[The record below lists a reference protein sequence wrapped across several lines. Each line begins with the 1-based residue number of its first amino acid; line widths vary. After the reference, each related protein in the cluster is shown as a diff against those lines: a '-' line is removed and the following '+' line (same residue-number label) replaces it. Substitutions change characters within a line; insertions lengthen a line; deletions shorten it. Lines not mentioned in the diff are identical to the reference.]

1 MEDEFFLHPIAIEET
16 LDEIKTAVEERA
28 RALPEERNVRKKL
41 DGWVLGI
48 TELQTKAAHIQQHI
62 IPQVRRDLQFDFE
75 DSNLI
80 LRVMV
85 DGTAKDMFSD
95 MLKEFPETRHPELR
109 KSIYEFSKLPG
120 KVESLAYLGN
130 AALLLAAVHHLWASD
145 TTPSKAM
152 LDQKGQPF
160 KDKKYQAQ
168 LERKWMLYENTIG
181 FDHKPRSN
189 IDKENHDRSTLVE
202 AVFGLL
208 YIKGGL
214 DAVIKAMPLFLE
226 EPDIKRELGSSR
238 T

>member
-1 MEDEFFLHPIAIEET
+1 MEGEFFLHPTTIEET
-16 LDEIKTAVEERA
+16 LDEINTAVEERA
-28 RALPEERNVRKKL
+28 KALPEERTVRKKL
-41 DGWVLGI
+41 DGWVLGT
-48 TELQTKAAHIQQHI
+48 TELQTKVAYIQQHI
-62 IPQVRRDLQFDFE
+62 IPQVNRDLQFDFE

-85 DGTAKDMFSD
+85 DGTAKGMFLE
-95 MLKEFPETRHPELR
+95 MLKEFPETRHPDLR
-109 KSIYEFSKLPG
+109 KSIYELSELPG
-120 KVESLAYLGN
+120 ETESLAYLGN

-145 TTPSKAM
+145 TVPSKAM
-152 LDQKGQPF
+152 LDQKSQPF

-181 FDHKPRSN
+181 FDRKPRSN
-189 IDKENHDRSTLVE
+189 IDEENHDRSTLVE

-214 DAVIKAMPLFLE
+214 DAVIKAIPLFLRDSDVKKE
-226 EPDIKRELGSSR
+226 LEPPH